1 MRHVTHVIP
10 FQLVARPGEPI
21 ADQVV
26 FAAKKAIFSGKLRPG
41 DPFPSVRALGRAM
54 KIHANTSQKVIS
66 QLASEGLLD
75 VLPGIGT
82 VVSQRAEQPPG
93 ARNGHA
99 RLLAREAE
107 QLAVQAM
114 QIGVSLDELQSVI
127 GDCWSR
133 LAGKDAK

>member
-1 MRHVTHVIP
+1 MIP

-41 DPFPSVRALGRAM
+41 DPFPSVRTLGRAM
-54 KIHANTSQKVIS
+54 KIHANTAQKVIS
-66 QLASEGLLD
+66 QLAAEGILD

-82 VVSQRAEQPPG
+82 VVAQRAANHHGPRDG
-93 ARNGHA
+93 RV

-127 GDCWSR
+127 GDCWNR
-133 LAGKDAK
+133 LAGKDGK